1 MLSLIGKLDEVLSM
15 SSVTREGEKG
25 ARVNERWKP
34 R

>member
-25 ARVNERWKP
+25 ARCTRE
-34 R
+34 